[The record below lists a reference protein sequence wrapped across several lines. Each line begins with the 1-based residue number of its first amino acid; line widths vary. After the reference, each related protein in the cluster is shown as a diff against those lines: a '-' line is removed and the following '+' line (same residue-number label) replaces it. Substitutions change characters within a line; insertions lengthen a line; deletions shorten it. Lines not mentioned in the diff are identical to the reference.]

1 MITDLGKERE
11 AKTTFTAKR
20 YVDAIRHYMN
30 SMGYS
35 ETTES
40 LIEGHLAD
48 MILLPPP
55 GRVGVRRVW
64 IESKATRL
72 SLSDRKFVE
81 EVRKY
86 LRQWL
91 VREPRARFDFKV
103 FATELAARRKWDA
116 IFGNDINVEKV
127 VAWLRTGL
135 QADDAADLTSPA
147 NLDTVLSFFAE
158 SEVVRATGP
167 DLEAAASFKERE
179 GTVAASLRQRAKE
192 RLRAMEERSHPNV
205 RKSNLIGNLITFQ
218 PPKHYVIL
226 KTESKT
232 REEMRAALTGSR
244 DKGTDEP
251 SGPRPGQPRPPPYEP
266 LSKDRILTFKT
277 ATVEQ
282 DFAPLGAKVLQKL
295 DLDQVFTVQ
304 PAALSALHNS
314 AVRSIMGRRGVRQ
327 HSGVTYLVAHKDV
340 AEGRSRKI
348 PGPLGRE
355 MTVAKAYRKLPPLR
369 KIDEGE
375 ELDEEDDED
384 EEDEQEKEEHGGPE
398 LEEQHVETPSAS
410 DVRFVKHE
418 GFIVKC
424 RRIWGEYYVQILLY
438 RLYTEDG
445 LSVIVG
451 ERARRIDERF
461 RKSLWNR
468 SDTQQR
474 KLRNIAA
481 YLFPKTY
488 GAYGPVDVGYGHPT
502 WMDHFRLEFSGYLTL
517 TTKWTPESVEL
528 RQGFMDEFAEAGAD
542 ADKG

>member
-1 MITDLGKERE
+1 MITDLGRERE

-20 YVDAIRHYMN
+20 YVDAIRRYMN

-40 LIEGHLAD
+40 FIEGHLAD
-48 MILLPPP
+48 LILLPPQ
-55 GRVGVRRVW
+55 GRVGGRRVW
-64 IESKATRL
+64 IESKATKVKL
-72 SLSDRKFVE
+72 GDRKFVE

-91 VREPRARFDFKV
+91 QRQPGARFDFKV
-103 FATELAARRKWDA
+103 FVAELAARRKWDA
-116 IFGNDINVEKV
+116 IFGDDIDPEKV
-127 VAWLRTGL
+127 LEWLRTGM
-135 QADDAADLTSPA
+135 QADAADDLTGEA
-147 NLDTVLSFFAE
+147 NLDVVLSFFAE
-158 SEVVRATGP
+158 SEVVRASGL
-167 DLEAAASFKERE
+167 DLEEAAELRERE

-192 RLRAMEERSHPNV
+192 RLKAMEERSHPNV
-205 RKSNLIGNLITFQ
+205 RKSNLIGNLIPFQ

-295 DLDQVFTVQ
+295 DLDEAFTVQ

-314 AVRSIMGRRGVRQ
+314 AIRSIMARRGMRQ
-327 HSGVTYLVAHKDV
+327 HGRVTYFVAHKDV
-340 AEGRSRKI
+340 AEGKRRKI
-348 PGPLGRE
+348 PGSSGKE
-355 MTVAKAYRKLPPLR
+355 MTVARPYRKLPPLR
-369 KIDEGE
+369 TIDETKRLE
-375 ELDEEDDED
+375 EKDEEEDEEEEDDGQDGEGPQ
-384 EEDEQEKEEHGGPE
+384 EQVGP
-398 LEEQHVETPSAS
+398 LPVWK
-410 DVRFVKHE
+410 VRFVKHE
-418 GFIVKC
+418 GFIVRC
-424 RRIWGEYYVQILLY
+424 RRLWGEYYVQMLLY

-445 LSVIVG
+445 LTVITG

-461 RKSLWNR
+461 RTPLWNR

-474 KLRNIAA
+474 KLRNIAG
-481 YLFPKTY
+481 YLFPRTY
-488 GAYGPVDVGYGHPT
+488 GGYGPIDVGYRRPT
-502 WMDHFRLEFSGYLTL
+502 WMDHFRIEFRGYLGLPTN
-517 TTKWTPESVEL
+517 WTPESVEL
-528 RQGFMDEFAEAGAD
+528 RQGFMDEFAEGGD